1 MSVLSDNYKN
11 ECMHAC
17 ADSAARV
24 FYQDLIIPTR
34 ALSDLKNDHRMSS
47 LAK

>member
-1 MSVLSDNYKN
+1 
-11 ECMHAC
+11 MHAC

-24 FYQDLIIPTR
+24 FYSQDLIIPTR
-34 ALSDLKNDHRMSS
+34 ALSDLKNDHRISS

>member
-1 MSVLSDNYKN
+1 
-11 ECMHAC
+11 MHAC

-24 FYQDLIIPTR
+24 FYQDPDQDLIIPTR